1 MRSLELNHFRQVKMQ
16 TFVGML
22 CLYAGMVG
30 PNMPPPGPS
39 GVPPGMQG
47 QPPNGPPKS
56 WPEGEC

>member
-1 MRSLELNHFRQVKMQ
+1 MDL
-16 TFVGML
+16 L
-22 CLYAGMVG
+22 CPFAGMVG

-56 WPEGEC
+56 WPEGEKQFMLFLS